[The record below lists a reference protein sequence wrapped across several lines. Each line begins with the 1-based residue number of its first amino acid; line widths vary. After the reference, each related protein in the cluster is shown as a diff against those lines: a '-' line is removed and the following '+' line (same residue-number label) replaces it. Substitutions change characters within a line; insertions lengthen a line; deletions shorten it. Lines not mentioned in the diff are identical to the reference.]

1 MNDFFMNNFQSRILK
16 VAALLLAVISAG
28 TIAYRILEGWPW
40 FDCLYMTVITI
51 TTTGYGEIRPMSY
64 AGRTLSMFLMFV
76 GVGVFLYSVN
86 VFISAVVEGSIR
98 RWDKMIE
105 KMRNHFILCGYGVM
119 GREIAKELPAD
130 KLVVI
135 DSDINKVNTA
145 REEGYVAI
153 QGDAA
158 DETTLERAG
167 VQRAKALVCCMN
179 DSSNAFAILTAK
191 ELNPSI
197 KTIAVLRNPESE
209 KKMRRVGVDVL
220 LSPYRDAAKKIMT
233 IVSEK
238 ATAEFIET
246 VMSGAKSLNLE
257 KFTVNENMAGKTLRE
272 LDLRRKTGC
281 IVVAVVR
288 KGEVLL
294 PDADMALEKGD
305 ILYMLCSGDFS
316 WE

>member
-1 MNDFFMNNFQSRILK
+1 MSFRVRIFR
-16 VAALLLAVISAG
+16 VFALLFGVILAG
-28 TIAYRILEGWPW
+28 TVAYRVLEGWPW

-51 TTTGYGEIRPMSY
+51 TTTGYGEIRPLSY
-64 AGRTLSMFLMFV
+64 AGRILSMFLMFV

-86 VFISAVVEGSIR
+86 VFISAVVEGSLR
-98 RWDKMIE
+98 RWDRMIE
-105 KMRNHFILCGYGVM
+105 KMKNHFILCGYGVM
-119 GREIAKELPAD
+119 GREIVKELPAER
-130 KLVVI
+130 VVVV
-135 DSDINKVNTA
+135 DNDINKVNTA

-153 QGDAA
+153 QGDAS

-167 VQRAKALVCCMN
+167 IQRAKALICCMN
-179 DSSNAFAILTAK
+179 DYSNDFAVLTAK

-197 KTIAVLRNPESE
+197 KTIVVLRNPEAE
-209 KKMRRVGVDVL
+209 KKMRRVGVDVI

-272 LDLRRKTGC
+272 LDLRRRTGC

-288 KGEVLL
+288 GGEVLL
-294 PDADMALEKGD
+294 PEADMALKKGD
-305 ILYMLCSGDFS
+305 ILYMLCSGDFN

>member
-1 MNDFFMNNFQSRILK
+1 
-16 VAALLLAVISAG
+16 
-28 TIAYRILEGWPW
+28 
-40 FDCLYMTVITI
+40 
-51 TTTGYGEIRPMSY
+51 
-64 AGRTLSMFLMFV
+64 
-76 GVGVFLYSVN
+76 
-86 VFISAVVEGSIR
+86 
-98 RWDKMIE
+98 MIE
-105 KMRNHFILCGYGVM
+105 KMKNHFILCGYGVM
-119 GREIAKELPAD
+119 GREIVKELPAER
-130 KLVVI
+130 VVVV
-135 DSDINKVNTA
+135 DNDINKVNTA

-153 QGDAA
+153 QGDAS

-167 VQRAKALVCCMN
+167 IQRAKALICCMN
-179 DSSNAFAILTAK
+179 DSSNDFAVLTAK

-197 KTIAVLRNPESE
+197 KTIVVLRNPEAE
-209 KKMRRVGVDVL
+209 KKMRRVGVDVI

-272 LDLRRKTGC
+272 LDLRRRTGC

-288 KGEVLL
+288 GGEVLL
-294 PDADMALEKGD
+294 PEADMALKKGD
-305 ILYMLCSGDFS
+305 ILYMLCSGDFN

>member
-1 MNDFFMNNFQSRILK
+1 MSFRVRIFR
-16 VAALLLAVISAG
+16 VFALLFGVILAG
-28 TIAYRILEGWPW
+28 TVAYRVLEGWPW

-51 TTTGYGEIRPMSY
+51 TTTGYGEIRPLSY
-64 AGRTLSMFLMFV
+64 AGRILSMFLMFV

-86 VFISAVVEGSIR
+86 VFISAVVEGSLR
-98 RWDKMIE
+98 RWDRMIE
-105 KMRNHFILCGYGVM
+105 KMKNHFILCGYGVM
-119 GREIAKELPAD
+119 GREIVKELPAER
-130 KLVVI
+130 VVVV
-135 DSDINKVNTA
+135 DNDINKVNTA

-153 QGDAA
+153 QGDAS

-167 VQRAKALVCCMN
+167 IQRAKALVCCMN
-179 DSSNAFAILTAK
+179 DSSNAFAVLTAK

-197 KTIAVLRNPESE
+197 KTIVVLRNPEAE
-209 KKMRRVGVDVL
+209 KKMRRVGVDVI

-272 LDLRRKTGC
+272 LDLRRRTGC

-288 KGEVLL
+288 GGEVLL
-294 PDADMALEKGD
+294 PEADMALKKGD
-305 ILYMLCSGDFS
+305 ILYMLCSGDFN